1 MTKNKKEDIEMLTI
15 KKILCPTD
23 FSEPSY
29 VGLKT
34 ANDLA
39 AHFSAELIL
48 VHVVTPLHYP
58 GPPTAIGTLGFNPA
72 SYLEEMVK
80 TAEKS
85 LAEVARDRISPDL
98 PARTT
103 LLNGNA
109 ADQIVNLAQSE
120 KVDMIVTATHG
131 WTGWRRF
138 ISGSVT
144 ERVVRHANCPVLT
157 VPAPE
162 EEA

>member
-1 MTKNKKEDIEMLTI
+1 MEMLTI

-29 VGLKT
+29 EGLKT

-48 VHVVTPLHYP
+48 VHVVTPLHYS
-58 GPPTAIGTLGFNPA
+58 GPPVVGTLGSYSA
-72 SYLEEMVK
+72 SYFEEILK
-80 TAEKS
+80 ASEES
-85 LAEVARDRISPDL
+85 LAEVVKNKISPNL
-98 PARTT
+98 SARTT
-103 LLNGNA
+103 LLKGNA

-120 KVDMIVTATHG
+120 DVDVIVTATHG

-144 ERVVRHANCPVLT
+144 ERVVRHAGCPVFT
-157 VPAPE
+157 VPAPKE
-162 EEA
+162 EE

>member
-1 MTKNKKEDIEMLTI
+1 MFTI
-15 KKILCPTD
+15 NKILCPTD

-39 AHFSAELIL
+39 AHFSTELIL
-48 VHVVTPLHYP
+48 VHVVTPVHYS
-58 GPPTAIGTLGFNPA
+58 GPPVVGTLGTYSS
-72 SYLEEMVK
+72 SYYEELVK

-85 LAEVARDRISPDL
+85 LAEVAENRISPDL
-98 PARTT
+98 PVRTI
-103 LLNGNA
+103 LLKGNA

-144 ERVVRHANCPVLT
+144 ERVVRQATCPVFS

-162 EEA
+162 ETQKE

>member
-1 MTKNKKEDIEMLTI
+1 LFIIN
-15 KKILCPTD
+15 KILCPTD

-48 VHVVTPLHYP
+48 VHVVTPIHYSASTP
-58 GPPTAIGTLGFNPA
+58 AGGLGFNPA
-72 SYLEEMVK
+72 SYVEEIVK
-80 TAEKS
+80 ASNKS
-85 LAEVARDRISPDL
+85 LSEVAENRISPDL
-98 PARTT
+98 PVRTT
-103 LLNGNA
+103 LLKGNA
-109 ADQIVNLAQSE
+109 ADQIVNLAQYE
-120 KVDMIVTATHG
+120 NVDMIVIATHG

-144 ERVVRHANCPVLT
+144 ERVVRQAGCPVFS
-157 VPAPE
+157 VPAPLK
-162 EEA
+162 EA

>member
-1 MTKNKKEDIEMLTI
+1 MFTI

-48 VHVVTPLHYP
+48 VHVVTPFHYP
-58 GPPTAIGTLGFNPA
+58 GPPGAVGTLGFNPA
-72 SYLEEMVK
+72 PYFEEMVE
-80 TAEKS
+80 ASEKS
-85 LAEVARDRISPDL
+85 LTEVARNKISPDL
-98 PARTT
+98 SARTT
-103 LLNGNA
+103 LLKGNA
-109 ADQIVNLAQSE
+109 VDQIVNLAQSE

-138 ISGSVT
+138 ISGSVA
-144 ERVVRHANCPVLT
+144 ERVVRHATCPVLT

-162 EEA
+162 GAQEE

>member
-1 MTKNKKEDIEMLTI
+1 MLTI

-34 ANDLA
+34 ANDIA

-48 VHVVTPLHYP
+48 VHVVPPLHYYGSTP
-58 GPPTAIGTLGFNPA
+58 VGSLGFDPA
-72 SYLEEMVK
+72 SYVEDMVK
-80 TAEKS
+80 ASEKS
-85 LAEVARDRISPDL
+85 LAEVVKNRISPDL
-98 PARTT
+98 RARTT
-103 LLNGNA
+103 LLKGNA

-144 ERVVRHANCPVLT
+144 ERVVRHADCPVLT

-162 EEA
+162 EE

>member
-1 MTKNKKEDIEMLTI
+1 M
-15 KKILCPTD
+15 
-23 FSEPSY
+23 
-29 VGLKT
+29 GLKT

-58 GPPTAIGTLGFNPA
+58 GPPNAIGTLGFNPA
-72 SYLEEMVK
+72 SYFEELIK
-80 TAEKS
+80 ASEKS
-85 LAEVARDRISPDL
+85 LAEAARNRISPDL
-98 PARTT
+98 PVRTT
-103 LLNGNA
+103 LLKGNA
-109 ADQIVNLAQSE
+109 VDQIVNLAQSE

-138 ISGSVT
+138 ISGSVA
-144 ERVVRHANCPVLT
+144 ERVVRHASCPVIT

-162 EEA
+162 GTQKE

>member
-1 MTKNKKEDIEMLTI
+1 MEMLTI
-15 KKILCPTD
+15 KKVLCPTD

-48 VHVVTPLHYP
+48 VHVVTPLHYS
-58 GPPTAIGTLGFNPA
+58 GPTAVGTLGFNSTSYFEEIVKA
-72 SYLEEMVK
+72 S
-80 TAEKS
+80 EKS
-85 LAEVARDRISPDL
+85 LAEVAKNKIPPDL
-98 PARTT
+98 SARTT
-103 LLNGNA
+103 LLKGNA
-109 ADQIVNLAQSE
+109 ADQIVNLSQSE

-144 ERVVRHANCPVLT
+144 ERVVRHASCPVLT

-162 EEA
+162 ET